1 MDMSNQA
8 VTDIDVLALSVRD
21 QESRRL
27 IEEAITAYRGGAL
40 RSAIMSA
47 WIAVVHDVFSKARE
61 LAAQGDAES
70 TTFVAKIDNAIE
82 HKNIVQ
88 MQSLER
94 ELLETAKD
102 ELQLVTP
109 HEHETLKRIQDDRHM
124 CAHPAFITEDE
135 LFQPSPDLVR
145 SHLVHALQ
153 CLLIHAPL
161 QGKSA
166 LNRFKAD
173 VLSPSFPSTQD
184 GIRTFVF
191 AKYLNRSKDALVANL
206 IKVLLKAP
214 FLEGEDELLR
224 KKRQLAWTLSE
235 VAARKTPI
243 FEEIA
248 RPFVGQFFD
257 GAADERL
264 LNICTFLGA
273 EPQLW
278 SWLSEPVKLR
288 LVRLIEECPIDDLKE
303 HLVFD
308 AFEVPELV
316 DSLLAKFTSY
326 GTEERIQLLSD
337 NPSKQFVSFGIE
349 IYSAVGSY
357 REAEKLGQSVV
368 IPLASHFS
376 ADDIRSLLDAILGNS
391 QISYASGTSDV
402 LVEVFKL
409 TASNFPA
416 SREHWQRFVDE
427 MTAQHGGEQ
436 GTPYSYPSIRAKLD
450 AA

>member
-1 MDMSNQA
+1 MSNQA
-8 VTDIDVLALSVRD
+8 VTDIDVLSLSVRD

-61 LAAQGDAES
+61 LAAQGDAAS
-70 TTFVAKIDNAIE
+70 ITFVSKIDNAIE
-82 HKNIVQ
+82 HKNIIQ
-88 MQSLER
+88 MQALER
-94 ELLETAKD
+94 ELLDTAKD

-191 AKYLNRSKDALVANL
+191 AKYLNRSKDALVTNL

-257 GAADERL
+257 GVADERL
-264 LNICTFLGA
+264 LSICTFLGA

-278 SWLSEPVKLR
+278 AWLTEPVKLR
-288 LVRLIEECPIDDLKE
+288 LVRLIEQCPIEDLKE

-308 AFEVPELV
+308 AFAVADLADP
-316 DSLLAKFTSY
+316 LLAKFTSY
-326 GTEERIQLLSD
+326 ETEERIQLISD
-337 NPSKQFVSFGIE
+337 NPGKEFVSFGID

-357 REAEKLGQSVV
+357 REAELLGQTVV
-368 IPLASHFS
+368 IPLASHFGEEN
-376 ADDIRSLLDAILGNS
+376 IRRLLNAILGNS

-409 TASNFPA
+409 TASIFPM
-416 SREHWQRFVDE
+416 SRAHWQHFVDE
-427 MTAQHGGEQ
+427 MTAQHGGEPD
-436 GTPYSYPSIRAKLD
+436 TPYSYPSIRAKLD